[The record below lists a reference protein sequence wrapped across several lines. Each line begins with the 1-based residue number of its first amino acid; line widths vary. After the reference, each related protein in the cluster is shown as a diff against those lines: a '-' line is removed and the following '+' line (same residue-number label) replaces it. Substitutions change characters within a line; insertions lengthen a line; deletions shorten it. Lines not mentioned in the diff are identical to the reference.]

1 MNNISMKLNL
11 ANLQCVVRAE
21 KTQKGDLIDCLII
34 PIEGNSLFRG
44 NKGVYLDLIAFPF
57 ESKIEGNKATHI
69 IKQSLPKEV
78 FKAMSDEQKKAM
90 PIIGD
95 ATVWGDG
102 QGSSAPVSDT
112 ETTLSPNDDLPF

>member
-78 FKAMSDEQKKAM
+78 FQAMSDEQKKSM

-95 ATVWGDG
+95 ATVSGEG
-102 QGSSAPVSDT
+102 QGAKGPVSDT